1 MKIAILQ
8 NGVKQIEA
16 FTEALHQ
23 SGHEVVVF
31 FNWAVLD
38 FELLSFDLIILNF
51 DESLIKNIRVDY
63 GFSLPLITWL
73 GNEKMIS
80 DALFSGATDYFVDG
94 EEIFEITNRIKP
106 YINPDNSDLSGFFME
121 EINSIKLD
129 EVTVQL
135 TKEEFRLAHF
145 LFSHL
150 NRPLKENYLMM
161 KVWGVDYPKYA
172 SNFDQLV
179 LGFKSKLVGTLN
191 AWELSLLE
199 VKGYGY
205 RLIEVKNLD

>member
-1 MKIAILQ
+1 
-8 NGVKQIEA
+8 
-16 FTEALHQ
+16 
-23 SGHEVVVF
+23 
-31 FNWAVLD
+31 
-38 FELLSFDLIILNF
+38 
-51 DESLIKNIRVDY
+51 
-63 GFSLPLITWL
+63 
-73 GNEKMIS
+73 
-80 DALFSGATDYFVDG
+80 
-94 EEIFEITNRIKP
+94 
-106 YINPDNSDLSGFFME
+106 ME
-121 EINSIKLD
+121 ESNSIKLD